1 MDLSKIS
8 NFRDSNQLTRAY
20 FDSILVEAR
29 YLDSAVPDLTM
40 SLFGKTF
47 DFKKLSFF
55 KKGFGTEEILILG
68 IAAFL
73 LFSKDGDK
81 ESAIILLLSLFLF

>member
-1 MDLSKIS
+1 MDLSKVN

-29 YLDSAVPDLTM
+29 YLDSEVPDLSM

-47 DFKKLSFF
+47 ASP
-55 KKGFGTEEILILG
+55 
-68 IAAFL
+68 
-73 LFSKDGDK
+73 S
-81 ESAIILLLSLFLF
+81 